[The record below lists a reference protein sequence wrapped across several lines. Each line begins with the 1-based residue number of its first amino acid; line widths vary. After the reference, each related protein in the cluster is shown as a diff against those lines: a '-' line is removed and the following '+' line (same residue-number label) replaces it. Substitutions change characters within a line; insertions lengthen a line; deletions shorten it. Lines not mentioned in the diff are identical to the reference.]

1 MNKTIAILAAVL
13 ALGACTSA
21 EQRAEVRAE
30 QARVE
35 AAKTPEQRQ
44 AEAKKKADDEAMMAA
59 STAAIIVQM

>member
-44 AEAKKKADDEAMMAA
+44 AEAKKKADDEAMMGAA
-59 STAAIIVQM
+59 VAGIIVQM